1 MLKKVL
7 IMTSLSLALSG
18 CGDPKEEIIS
28 PGNRATVEK
37 AVQKL
42 TREEQIAFRAN
53 GREGL
58 LFLSQQGATIGDAVI
73 AGQKIL
79 DEEKLAEK
87 QQ

>member
-1 MLKKVL
+1 MKQKML
-7 IMTSLSLALSG
+7 IAASLMLALSG
-18 CGDPKEEIIS
+18 CSDPKAEKIS
-28 PGNRATVEK
+28 PSNRAAVEK

-58 LFLSQQGATIGDAVI
+58 LFLSQQGATVGDAII

-79 DEEKLAEK
+79 DERKLAEK
-87 QQ
+87 KQ